1 MLTILELIGTGSL
14 AFVAGAVVGVHN
26 TPTVDK
32 AIAAVKAAEASAAAT
47 LAKIT
52 AHKAS

>member
-1 MLTILELIGTGSL
+1 MALYLLE
-14 AFVAGAVVGVHN
+14 AAGAVVVFVVGVAVGAHN
-26 TPTVDK
+26 AVTVDK
-32 AIAAVKAAEASAAAT
+32 AIAVVKQAEASAQAT

>member
-1 MLTILELIGTGSL
+1 MEYFVDFLINVGVL
-14 AFVAGAVVGVHN
+14 VVGLGLGAHFSVSI
-26 TPTVDK
+26 DK
-32 AIAAVKAAEASAAAT
+32 AIAAVTAAETSARAT